1 MSSQTLSEP
10 HWATPPNILPR
21 QDVHR
26 CRQKVVRDKDET
38 SNIYIYIYMIR
49 DKVPHGTSRPGKGG
63 AAGVAGG
70 ETPEMNIIQ
79 HGLVARTITPAAVH
93 GKVVHDENQLFITA
107 FNILVCP
114 CKESAD
120 EADVPAVCWLVRRQ
134 KGPRDSADPR
144 SQILLE
150 KFTAGGMSEAQQS
163 AGKADCRGKTVIS
176 FLAAPSKCRQSVC
189 ASWSAGVPQARNAA
203 DISSSQSSTDAAES
217 VPENFGNF
225 LPQDTTTC
233 EAVVDK
239 HEGHERRSCARRRG
253 YEKAGGD
260 GDLDLGLGIPTW
272 IGATVVPY
280 STTAE
285 QQKEELAV
293 LVVII
298 VHVVQKGVGSKL
310 VSSMDAKVCNTNDM
324 LSTNIIHMG
333 GGVPEALTPACCSIL
348 VPGVLL
354 WVALHPKYSGS
365 RPVSSRPAKQL
376 YPRNTIQQ
384 GVCQG
389 SLTVVKRGSCFL
401 GKVAWRAETKP
412 GATRYTGTMATAALS
427 TVLTRLSS
435 KIAARKL

>member
-38 SNIYIYIYMIR
+38 S
-49 DKVPHGTSRPGKGG
+49 K
-63 AAGVAGG
+63 
-70 ETPEMNIIQ
+70 TPEMNIIQ
-79 HGLVARTITPAAVH
+79 HGLVARTITPAAAH
-93 GKVVHDENQLFITA
+93 GKVVHDENQLVTEQMVDVSLKKRTITPA
-107 FNILVCP
+107 AAHGKVVHDENQLVTEQMVDVSLKLLDWFVTENPAYSGVVRVRSILTAVQPLGNPDFGDCATGSCP

-120 EADVPAVCWLVRRQ
+120 EADVLAVCWPVRRQ

-163 AGKADCRGKTVIS
+163 PGKDGN
-176 FLAAPSKCRQSVC
+176 FLPRCPLQIKCRQSVC

-203 DISSSQSSTDAAES
+203 DIISSQSSTDTAES

-225 LPQDTTTC
+225 LSEDTTSR

-253 YEKAGGD
+253 SEKAGGD

-285 QQKEELAV
+285 QLIDF
-293 LVVII
+293 LNN
-298 VHVVQKGVGSKL
+298 
-310 VSSMDAKVCNTNDM
+310 SSQMYLNSADERNQNT
-324 LSTNIIHMG
+324 LSYM
-333 GGVPEALTPACCSIL
+333 
-348 VPGVLL
+348 
-354 WVALHPKYSGS
+354 
-365 RPVSSRPAKQL
+365 
-376 YPRNTIQQ
+376 
-384 GVCQG
+384 
-389 SLTVVKRGSCFL
+389 
-401 GKVAWRAETKP
+401 
-412 GATRYTGTMATAALS
+412 
-427 TVLTRLSS
+427 
-435 KIAARKL
+435 